1 MNTRFTKS
9 LCHYNTSSKIHFVPI
24 IAGVGEFEPN
34 CFCVAIIILKKSIS
48 SYFIDVNHLG
58 VNGAAK
64 TTNGNGT
71 ADMSSAGQTV
81 SPQTLEAIKQ
91 QPWYFGHITRADCD
105 NILTDKGQ
113 DGDFMV
119 RESETNVS
127 F

>member
-1 MNTRFTKS
+1 M
-9 LCHYNTSSKIHFVPI
+9 
-24 IAGVGEFEPN
+24 G
-34 CFCVAIIILKKSIS
+34 
-48 SYFIDVNHLG
+48 
-58 VNGAAK
+58 
-64 TTNGNGT
+64 
-71 ADMSSAGQTV
+71 SAGQTV

-127 F
+127 FQANTKLEYFLKKIGYECNSSKSLDEILYTLGW